1 MTMTMKPGVLFLLS
15 SLTSGGA
22 ERHVISLLNRLDIQA
37 FRLSLAY
44 LKPET
49 QLLAALQTNRLD
61 AVVSLNVKRKLDLTA
76 VRAIAQFIDRHEVQ
90 VVVSTNPYPA
100 LYSALAARLA
110 AHRPRQVEVFHSTT
124 LHSRKEKLQMALYR
138 VVFRGLDLL
147 VYVSRLQRDYW
158 SARGLRARR
167 ETVIHNGIDTA
178 YFSDHFGDIQKH
190 SLRARFEILDSDY
203 VVGICAAL
211 RPEKAHGD
219 YLLAISR
226 LRKLG
231 LPAKGLII
239 GEGPER
245 VAIERRIMQL
255 GLAQHV
261 SVTGFQADVRLFVA
275 SCDVMTLT
283 SHSVET
289 FSLAALESMSMGK
302 PMVMTRIGGAEE
314 QVSHGI
320 TGFLFAP
327 KDIDALTG
335 FLSDLALP
343 ERRSSMG
350 TAAALSVRAQF
361 TEERMLNSF
370 STELTRL
377 ADPMTG

>member
-1 MTMTMKPGVLFLLS
+1 
-15 SLTSGGA
+15 LTSGGA
-22 ERHVISLLNRLDIQA
+22 ERHVISLLNRLDTRA

-44 LKPET
+44 LKPDT
-49 QLLAALQTNRLD
+49 QLLPALRSERLD
-61 AVVSLNVKRKLDLTA
+61 AVVSLNVKHKLDLTV
-76 VRAIAQFIDRHEVQ
+76 VRAIARFIDRHAVK
-90 VVVSTNPYPA
+90 VVVSTDAYPA
-100 LYSALAARLA
+100 LYAALAARLA

-124 LHSRKEKLQMALYR
+124 LHGRKEKIQMLLYR
-138 VVFRGLDLL
+138 LVFRSVDLL

-158 SARGLRARR
+158 SAKGLRARR
-167 ETVIHNGIDTA
+167 ETVIHNGIDPEH
-178 YFSDHFGDIQKH
+178 FSDHFSAAQKH
-190 SLRARFEILDSDY
+190 ALRERFGIADSDY
-203 VVGICAAL
+203 VIGICAAL

-219 YLLAISR
+219 YLEAISR

-239 GEGPER
+239 GDGRER
-245 VAIERRIMQL
+245 EPIERRIIEL

-261 SVTGFQADVRLFVA
+261 RVTGFQSDVRLFVA

-289 FSLAALESMSMGK
+289 FSLAALESMSMAK
-302 PMVMTRIGGAEE
+302 PLVMTRIGGAEE
-314 QVSHGI
+314 QVSHGM

-343 ERRSSMG
+343 QRRLAMG
-350 TAAALSVRAQF
+350 SAAAQSVRAQF
-361 TEERMLNSF
+361 TEARMLDSF
-370 STELTRL
+370 SMELAHL
-377 ADPMTG
+377 ANSVTV

>member
-1 MTMTMKPGVLFLLS
+1 MTMKPGVLFLLS

-22 ERHVISLLNRLDIQA
+22 ERHVISLLNRLDLQA

-49 QLLAALQTNRLD
+49 QLLPALRTDRLD
-61 AVVSLNVKRKLDLTA
+61 AVVSLNVRRKLDLAA
-76 VRAIAQFIDRHEVQ
+76 VRSIADFIDRHEVK

-100 LYSALAARLA
+100 LYSVLASRLA
-110 AHRPRQVEVFHSTT
+110 RHRPRQVEVFHSTT
-124 LHSRKEKLQMALYR
+124 FHSRKEKIQMALYR
-138 VVFRGLDLL
+138 VVFRSLDLL

-167 ETVIHNGIDTA
+167 ETVIHNGIDTS
-178 YFSDHFGDIQKH
+178 YFSDSFSSEQKR
-190 SLRARFEILDSDY
+190 SLRARFGILDSDY
-203 VVGICAAL
+203 VVGICATL

-219 YLLAISR
+219 YLLAVSR

-239 GEGPER
+239 GDGPER
-245 VAIERRIMQL
+245 LAIEGRIRKL

-261 SVTGFQADVRLFVA
+261 SVTGFQADVRPFVA

-283 SHSVET
+283 SHSET
-289 FSLAALESMSMGK
+289 FSLAALESMSMGR
-302 PMVMTRIGGAEE
+302 PTVMTRIGGAEE

-327 KDIDALTG
+327 RDIDGLTG
-335 FLSDLALP
+335 LLSDLALP
-343 ERRSSMG
+343 ERRSAMG

>member
-1 MTMTMKPGVLFLLS
+1 MKPGVLFLLS
-15 SLTSGGA
+15 SLTPGGA

-44 LKPET
+44 LKSET
-49 QLLAALQTNRLD
+49 QLLAALRTDRLE
-61 AVVSLNVKRKLDLTA
+61 AVVSLNVKRKLDFAA
-76 VRAIAQFIDRHEVQ
+76 VRAIADFIDGHEVK

-100 LYSALAARLA
+100 LYSVLAARRA
-110 AHRPRQVEVFHSTT
+110 RHRPRQVEVFHSTT

-138 VVFRGLDLL
+138 LVFRGLDLL

-167 ETVIHNGIDTA
+167 EIVIHNGIDTA
-178 YFSDHFGDIQKH
+178 YFSDHFSDTQKH
-190 SLRARFEILDSDY
+190 ALRARFGIGDSDY
-203 VVGICAAL
+203 VIGICAAL

-226 LRKLG
+226 LRQLG

-239 GEGPER
+239 GEGPKR
-245 VAIERRIMQL
+245 GAIEARILQL

-261 SVTGFQADVRLFVA
+261 SVTGFQADVRLSIA

-283 SHSVET
+283 SHSET

-327 KDIDALTG
+327 RDIDALTG

-370 STELTRL
+370 SMELTRL
-377 ADPMTG
+377 ANSMAG

>member
-1 MTMTMKPGVLFLLS
+1 MTMKPGVLFLLS

-22 ERHVISLLNRLDIQA
+22 ERQVISLLNRLDLQA

-49 QLLAALQTNRLD
+49 QLLPTLRTDRLD
-61 AVVSLNVKRKLDLTA
+61 AVVSLNVRRKLDLAA
-76 VRAIAQFIDRHEVQ
+76 VRSIADFIDRHEVK
-90 VVVSTNPYPA
+90 VVVSTNPYPV
-100 LYSALAARLA
+100 LYSVLASRLA
-110 AHRPRQVEVFHSTT
+110 RHRPRQIEVFHSTT
-124 LHSRKEKLQMALYR
+124 LHSRKEKIQMALYR

-147 VYVSRLQRDYW
+147 VYVSCLQRDYW

-167 ETVIHNGIDTA
+167 ETVIHNGIDTS
-178 YFSDHFGDIQKH
+178 YFSDRFSGAQKRT
-190 SLRARFEILDSDY
+190 LRARFGILESNY

-226 LRKLG
+226 LRSFG

-239 GEGPER
+239 GDGPER
-245 VAIERRIMQL
+245 VAVEERIKQL

-283 SHSVET
+283 SRSVET

-302 PMVMTRIGGAEE
+302 PVVMTRIGGAEE

-335 FLSDLALP
+335 FLSELALP
-343 ERRSSMG
+343 ERRSSIG
-350 TAAALSVRAQF
+350 SAAALSVRAQF

-370 STELTRL
+370 STELTSL
-377 ADPMTG
+377 ANATME

>member
-1 MTMTMKPGVLFLLS
+1 MTVKPGVLFLLN

-44 LKPET
+44 LKPQT
-49 QLLAALQTNRLD
+49 QLLSALRSDRLD
-61 AVVSLNVKRKLDLTA
+61 AVVSLDVKRKLDLAA
-76 VRAIAQFIDRHEVQ
+76 VRAIADFIDRHEVK

-100 LYSALAARLA
+100 LYSVLASRLA
-110 AHRPRQVEVFHSTT
+110 RHRPRQVEVFHSTT
-124 LHSRKEKLQMALYR
+124 FHSRKEKIQMALYR
-138 VVFRGLDLL
+138 VVFRSLDLL

-167 ETVIHNGIDTA
+167 ETVIHNGIDTS
-178 YFSDHFGDIQKH
+178 YFSDSFSSEQKR
-190 SLRARFEILDSDY
+190 SLRARFGILDSDY
-203 VVGICAAL
+203 VVGICATL

-219 YLLAISR
+219 YLLAVSR

-239 GEGPER
+239 GDGPER
-245 VAIERRIMQL
+245 VAIEGRIRQL

-261 SVTGFQADVRLFVA
+261 SVTGFQTDVRPFVA

-283 SHSVET
+283 SHSET
-289 FSLAALESMSMGK
+289 FSLAALESMSMGR
-302 PMVMTRIGGAEE
+302 PTVMTRIGGAEE

-327 KDIDALTG
+327 KDIDGLTG
-335 FLSDLALP
+335 LLSDLALP

-350 TAAALSVRAQF
+350 AAAALSVRAQF

-370 STELTRL
+370 STELTSL
-377 ADPMTG
+377 ANSTVE

>member
-1 MTMTMKPGVLFLLS
+1 MKPGVLFLLN

-22 ERHVISLLNRLDIQA
+22 ERHVISLLNRLDLQA

-49 QLLAALQTNRLD
+49 QLLPALRTDRLD
-61 AVVSLNVKRKLDLTA
+61 AVVSLNVRRKLDLAA
-76 VRAIAQFIDRHEVQ
+76 VRSITDIIDRHEVK
-90 VVVSTNPYPA
+90 VVVSTNPYPT
-100 LYSALAARLA
+100 LYSVLAARRA
-110 AHRPRQVEVFHSTT
+110 AQRPRQVEVFHSAM
-124 LHSRKEKLQMALYR
+124 LHSRKERIQMALYQ
-138 VVFRGLDLL
+138 VVFRSLDLL

-167 ETVIHNGIDTA
+167 ETVIHNGIDTNF
-178 YFSDHFGDIQKH
+178 FSDRFSGAQKR
-190 SLRARFEILDSDY
+190 SLRARFGILESDY
-203 VVGICAAL
+203 VVGICAGL

-219 YLLAISR
+219 YLLAVSG

-239 GEGPER
+239 GDGPER
-245 VAIERRIMQL
+245 VAIEERIKQL
-255 GLAQHV
+255 GLGQHV
-261 SVTGFQADVRLFVA
+261 SVTGFQADVRPFIA

-283 SHSVET
+283 SHSET
-289 FSLAALESMSMGK
+289 FSLAALESMSMGR

-314 QVSHGI
+314 QVNHGI

-327 KDIDALTG
+327 KDIDGLTG
-335 FLSDLALP
+335 LLADLALP

-350 TAAALSVRAQF
+350 AAAALSVRAQF
-361 TEERMLNSF
+361 SEDRMLNSF
-370 STELTRL
+370 STELMSL
-377 ADPMTG
+377 ANSTTD